1 MNKEQQII
9 KEINSK
15 YGNKIKEINISLF
28 EYSKKFDINAF
39 IEIIERQR
47 LLLKQIIIDISKNY
61 QELKERIL

>member
-28 EYSKKFDINAF
+28 ESSKKFDINAF